1 MLYFIMILGIVL
13 LITLLGFFIY
23 LFKKN
28 VGKNG
33 YQKTLFKR
41 IKIPEISVLSTGV
54 VLSILVGIFNISLIY
69 IPIISTFLVAEWIY
83 IIAKIIYAKELSQK
97 DKKDN
102 EEMDEE
108 CKNDAKESD

>member
-28 VGKNG
+28 VGKIG
-33 YQKTLFKR
+33 YLKTLFKR
-41 IKIPEISVLSTGV
+41 IKNSEISVLSTGV

-69 IPIISTFLVAEWIY
+69 IPIISTLLVAEWIL
-83 IIAKIIYAKELSQK
+83 IFAKIIYAKELARK
-97 DKKDN
+97 DKEKN
-102 EEMDEE
+102 E
-108 CKNDAKESD
+108 